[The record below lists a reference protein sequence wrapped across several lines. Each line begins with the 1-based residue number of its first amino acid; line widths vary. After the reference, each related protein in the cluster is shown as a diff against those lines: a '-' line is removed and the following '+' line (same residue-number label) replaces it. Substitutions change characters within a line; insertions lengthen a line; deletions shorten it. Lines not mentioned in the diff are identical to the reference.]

1 MPSGFANFDIRYR
14 TPGIAAN
21 FCQASARHHP
31 ARRTVAENGPCQD
44 FRSSR
49 VLVAAFAAQDGRAFF
64 ANGLL
69 VDRHQI
75 DVAP

>member
-14 TPGIAAN
+14 TQGIAVN
-21 FCQASARHHP
+21 FCEASARHHP

-49 VLVAAFAAQDGRAFF
+49 VLVAALAAHDGQAFL

-69 VDRHQI
+69 VDCHQI
-75 DVAP
+75 DVTP